1 MSTAKVLISASACH
15 PEGDREAEAAWAWCR
30 AAAATHDVHLVT
42 SAGSARR
49 LTAELTRR
57 PVPSLTVVGV
67 DLPAPRRLTWGRQA
81 ARTIRRLHAEQHFD
95 VIHHLATDTD
105 RYPTGL
111 VRRTGARVIWGP
123 AGASEPVPLPL
134 TRWLD
139 GPGLEAELLRRLFT
153 APAQRVANHRLRQHV
168 DLVVA
173 RDHEAAHAYRGT
185 GSVAIH
191 PAVVMPR
198 LNSGGPQR
206 HERASADGR
215 TALFVGRLIPSRGL
229 VPAITTLARPGAE
242 DWELRVIGD
251 GPDWRR
257 ADRLAD
263 RLGVRDRVEF
273 LGELP
278 RADVLRAMSTAD
290 ALLSP
295 TLGDSAGWA
304 VAEALA
310 SGCPVVCLDR
320 GAPPV
325 LVGPGEGAVVAWQG
339 DLPGALA
346 SGLAGLRG
354 RIEPVDRW
362 APNHLGDVLAEW
374 YEGSAVSREGTSP
387 AG

>member
-1 MSTAKVLISASACH
+1 MISTAKVLISASACH
-15 PEGDREAEAAWAWCR
+15 PEGDRDAEAAWAWCR

-42 SAGSARR
+42 SVGSARR
-49 LTAELTRR
+49 LTAELSRR
-57 PVPSLTVVGV
+57 PIPSLTVIGV
-67 DLPAPRRLTWGRQA
+67 DLPALRRLTWGRQA

-95 VIHHLATDTD
+95 VIHLLATDTD
-105 RYPTGL
+105 RHPVGL

-123 AGASEPVPLPL
+123 AGASEPVPMAL

-139 GPGLEAELLRRLFT
+139 GPALEVELLRRLLT
-153 APAQRVANHRLRQHV
+153 GPARRIANHRLSRDV

-185 GSVAIH
+185 GEVAIH
-191 PAVVMPR
+191 PAVVVPR
-198 LNSGGPQR
+198 LNSGGQQGR
-206 HERASADGR
+206 DYSSVR

-229 VPAITTLARPGAE
+229 IPAITTLARPDAA

-278 RADVLRAMSTAD
+278 RADVLKAMGSAD

-320 GAPPV
+320 GAPSV
-325 LVGPGEGAVVAWQG
+325 LVGPGEGVVVDWRG

-346 SGLAGLRG
+346 TGLASLHG

-362 APNHLGDVLAEW
+362 APDHLGDVLAGW
-374 YEGSAVSREGTSP
+374 YCGTAVSREETSR
-387 AG
+387 GG